1 MKIYVKALNERGRKA
16 IERHIKDTA
25 RLGVIDKIQASTVVK
40 HKVMSENPLTVRL
53 KPSRTVLMAAKMT
66 PHIGARKYKNDFLI
80 EIHKTMK
87 ENGASPNDYEVT
99 NER

>member
-1 MKIYVKALNERGRKA
+1 MKVFVKALNERGRKA
-16 IERHIKDTA
+16 LERHIKDTE
-25 RLGVIDKIQASTVVK
+25 RLGVIDKVQARTVVK

-66 PHIGARKYKNDFLI
+66 PSIGARKYKSDFLI

-87 ENGASPNDYEVT
+87 ENGASTTDYEVT
-99 NER
+99 NE